1 MFWEFKILRLTPTRE
16 SFISNF
22 SQACKFTKEYIFYRS
37 NSCYNSHITNHGIYI
52 DYNRTIAIVLIIAI
66 TLLKIKNWVDNC
78 PPRNKKAIDYIN
90 LYVWYFFVD
99 ISFLW
104 VLKFFPSVKDFL
116 KMSQN
121 PQENICTVA
130 SSLIDLY
137 AGEIQF

>member
-1 MFWEFKILRLTPTRE
+1 MFWEFKILRLTRTRE

-22 SQACKFTKEYIFYRS
+22 SQACKFTKEYIFYRY
-37 NSCYNSHITNHGIYI
+37 NSCYNSHIINHRIYI
-52 DYNRTIAIVLIIAI
+52 DYNRTIAIIAI

-78 PPRNKKAIDYIN
+78 PSRNKKTMDYIN

-121 PQENICTVA
+121 LRENICSVA